1 MVVSARH
8 DVTSP
13 ADASERALSV
23 DAASVDAWERQRSSV
38 FALVNVW
45 KTDSESE
52 TAGAAAQRGGSAAAA
67 LRTDA
72 AHGGQVQLE
81 AHVAVAGVTLGNAD
95 ALAVL
100 TAVQNPT
107 ILGGTQAGVCL
118 VAPWKNDKVFSQ
130 KLILMAFK

>member
-52 TAGAAAQRGGSAAAA
+52 TAGAARWRSAAAA

>member
-1 MVVSARH
+1 MSGKWTASQRRPAR
-8 DVTSP
+8 
-13 ADASERALSV
+13 
-23 DAASVDAWERQRSSV
+23 RS
-38 FALVNVW
+38 
-45 KTDSESE
+45 
-52 TAGAAAQRGGSAAAA
+52 AAA

-107 ILGGTQAGVCL
+107 ILGGTQAGVRL
-118 VAPWKNDKVFSQ
+118 VAPWKNDSKYSHSETYFNG
-130 KLILMAFK
+130 I